1 MTVTQDTVIK
11 VAKLARMAI
20 TEDEAN
26 KMEGELNEILA
37 WVEQLQEVN
46 VDGVEPM
53 TAVVEAKMRLRTDN
67 VTAGEIAQDV
77 VKNAPA
83 EEDQFFMVP
92 KVVE

>member
-1 MTVTQDTVIK
+1 MTVTRDTVVN
-11 VAKLARMAI
+11 VAKLARLAI
-20 TEDEAN
+20 TDEEAT
-26 KMEGELNEILA
+26 KMEAELNEILD

-53 TAVVEAKMRLRTDN
+53 TAVVDAKMRMREDT
-67 VTAGEIAQDV
+67 VTAGEIAGDV